1 MRLVDL
7 SHVIRHGM
15 VTYPGL
21 PGPEIGEHLSW
32 EASRERYAP
41 GTEIRIAQIS
51 MVANTGT
58 YLDTPAHRYRDGWG
72 IADLPL
78 EMVAAVPGI
87 VVDDTGPE
95 IGPDALKG
103 LEVAQLAVLVRTGW
117 SRHWGTDRYG
127 EQGHPY
133 LTAAAAEALVAGGAT
148 LVGIDSVNIDGTHT
162 GERPVHTIPLAAE
175 IPIIE
180 HLTGLETLPA
190 EGFDFF
196 AVPQR
201 VEGMGTF
208 PVRAFA
214 SVP

>member
-1 MRLVDL
+1 
-7 SHVIRHGM
+7 M

-87 VVDDTGPE
+87 VVDESGPE
-95 IGPDALKG
+95 IGPDVFEGSELSKR
-103 LEVAQLAVLVRTGW
+103 AVLVRTGW
-117 SRHWGTDRYG
+117 SRYWGTDRYS

-133 LTAAAAEALVAGGAT
+133 LTAAAAKALVAGGAT
-148 LVGIDSVNIDGTHT
+148 LVGIDSVNIDGTHS
-162 GERPVHTIPLAAE
+162 GERSVHSILLAAE

-180 HLTGLETLPA
+180 HLTSLEALPSD
-190 EGFDFF
+190 GFDFF

-214 SVP
+214 MVR